1 MIVKSLDHL
10 NQISKTISQKLEN
23 GDCIFL
29 IGEIGVGKTTFTR
42 HLINN
47 LQNQEGVKETEV
59 LSPTFNLLYEY
70 EIKDLKIM
78 HYDLYRIKK
87 INEIDSNFNLPMI
100 DKKKEKRI
108 PFGYLLES
116 GLVEPG
122 LNLFDHK
129 KKYKAQVMADGS
141 IYCNKIQGSIH
152 KVGAQVQGM
161 PSCNGWSYWHFNI
174 EGKLEPIDFLRR
186 KVRETL

>member
-10 NQISKTISQKLEN
+10 NTISVKISKKLEK

-47 LQNQEGVKETEV
+47 LQKQKGLEETEV

-70 EIKDLKIM
+70 DIKDLKIM

-87 INEIDSNFNLPMI
+87 
-100 DKKKEKRI
+100 
-108 PFGYLLES
+108 
-116 GLVEPG
+116 VEE
-122 LNLFDHK
+122 LDHLGIFSDRLD
-129 KKYKAQVMADGS
+129 A
-141 IYCNKIQGSIH
+141 I
-152 KVGAQVQGM
+152 KV
-161 PSCNGWSYWHFNI
+161 I
-174 EGKLEPIDFLRR
+174 EWPDLIKTPLKNKLEIELEYGQKENERNMKFNGFEKWAKLEDE
-186 KVRETL
+186 V

>member
-10 NQISKTISQKLEN
+10 NSISLKISKKLKK

-47 LQNQEGVKETEV
+47 LQKQNGLKETEV

-70 EIKDLKIM
+70 DIEDLKIM

-87 INEIDSNFNLPMI
+87 LGELDHLGIFSDGLDTVKVIEWPDLIKTP
-100 DKKKEKRI
+100 
-108 PFGYLLES
+108 LE
-116 GLVEPG
+116 
-122 LNLFDHK
+122 N
-129 KKYKAQVMADGS
+129 
-141 IYCNKIQGSIH
+141 
-152 KVGAQVQGM
+152 
-161 PSCNGWSYWHFNI
+161 
-174 EGKLEPIDFLRR
+174 KLEIHLEYGQHENERNMKFIGFEKWANLEDE
-186 KVRETL
+186 V